1 MANRIRECEE
11 RRLIFRGGS
20 SSEKIGESEKNC
32 TSCLLLSALVCRILM
47 TANVLIG
54 ALTLIVHLLGMKCT
68 LSCAKLKERGSTCY
82 SRCKLQLAS
91 KAKNFQPESPK
102 TCCLLCLKLTVYRL
116 RSISEIFVK
125 TTAIKSLYGR

>member
-20 SSEKIGESEKNC
+20 SSEKIGESEINC

-68 LSCAKLKERGSTCY
+68 LSCAKLKEKGNPY
-82 SRCKLQLAS
+82 K
-91 KAKNFQPESPK
+91 
-102 TCCLLCLKLTVYRL
+102 
-116 RSISEIFVK
+116 
-125 TTAIKSLYGR
+125 LYGIIQSFQTVGYSL